1 MVYNIKLSDKCCGLN
16 KQFTLTSAK
25 KAMNIKN
32 FSDLLEAA
40 QKQPEKRLVVVNG
53 VDEHTIEALNQAVE
67 MGFVTPILTGNKQQV
82 LDVLKGLNIDA
93 SKYRI
98 VDAASP
104 KEAAEKAIELVNAG
118 EADLIMKGLLTTDK
132 FMRVLLKK
140 EFELVP
146 NNGTLS
152 HISVM
157 ANPNY
162 HKLLI
167 FSDAGVIPYPDLKQ
181 KILMTEN
188 LIQAAKRLGIENP
201 KVAVIAPTEQII
213 ISIQSCM
220 DGATIAKMAEHGQI
234 EGGMVDGP
242 MALDVALDRD
252 SAEIKGFTSPVAGD
266 ADCLLFPN
274 IDAANVFYK
283 TNSKLCN
290 AEMSGIIAGAK
301 VPVVVSSRGDS
312 EKTKLNSIALAS
324 LLS

>member
-1 MVYNIKLSDKCCGLN
+1 MMD
-16 KQFTLTSAK
+16 
-25 KAMNIKN
+25 IKN
-32 FSDLLEAA
+32 FNDLLGAA
-40 QKQPEKRLVVVNG
+40 QKQPEKRVVVVNG
-53 VDEHTIEALNQAVE
+53 VDENTIEALNLAVE
-67 MGFVTPILTGNKQQV
+67 MGFVTPILTGSRQKI
-82 LDVLKGLNIDA
+82 LDVLNILKIDA

-98 VDAASP
+98 FDAESP
-104 KEAAEKAIELVNAG
+104 KEAAEKAVELVNAG
-118 EADLIMKGLLTTDK
+118 EADLIMKGMVSTDQ

-140 EFELVP
+140 EYGLIP
-146 NNGTLS
+146 AGGTLS

-157 ANPNY
+157 DNPNY

-181 KILMTEN
+181 KILMTGY
-188 LIQAAKRLGIENP
+188 LIDAAQRLGIQVP

-220 DGATIAKMAEHGQI
+220 DGATIAKMSEHGQI

-283 TNSKLCN
+283 TNSKLAK

>member
-1 MVYNIKLSDKCCGLN
+1 M
-16 KQFTLTSAK
+16 
-25 KAMNIKN
+25 MHIKN

-53 VDEHTIEALNQAVE
+53 VDENTLEALNEAVD
-67 MGFVTPILTGNKQQV
+67 MGFVKPILTGNKEKIADILQN
-82 LDVLKGLNIDA
+82 LNINVGKYKIIDA
-93 SKYRI
+93 
-98 VDAASP
+98 DSP
-104 KEAAEKAIELVNAG
+104 KRATEKAVELIHDG
-118 EADLIMKGLLTTDK
+118 KADLIMKGMVSTDK

-140 EFELVP
+140 EYGLVP
-146 NNGTLS
+146 ARGTLS

-157 ANPNY
+157 DNPNY

-181 KILMTEN
+181 KILMTEY
-188 LIQAAKRLGIENP
+188 LIQTAQRLGIEVP
-201 KVAVIAPTEQII
+201 KVAIIAPTEQII

-220 DGATIAKMAEHGQI
+220 DGATIAKMSEHGQI

-242 MALDVALDRD
+242 MALDVAINRI
-252 SAEIKGFTSPVAGD
+252 SAEIKGFTSPVTGD

-283 TNSKLCN
+283 TNSKLCK

-301 VPVVVSSRGDS
+301 VPAVVSSRGDS

-324 LLS
+324 LIS

>member
-1 MVYNIKLSDKCCGLN
+1 M
-16 KQFTLTSAK
+16 Q
-25 KAMNIKN
+25 IKN
-32 FSDLLEAA
+32 FADLLEAA
-40 QKQPEKRLVVVNG
+40 RQQPEKRLVVVNG
-53 VDEHTIEALNQAVE
+53 IDENTLEALNLAVE
-67 MGFVTPILTGNKQQV
+67 MGFVKPILTGDKNQIEA
-82 LDVLKGLNIDA
+82 VLKSLHADRSKYEIIDA
-93 SKYRI
+93 QTSR
-98 VDAASP
+98 
-104 KEAAEKAIELVNAG
+104 EATEIAVEMIHNGL
-118 EADLIMKGLLTTDK
+118 ADLIMKGMVPTDK

-140 EFELVP
+140 EYGLVP
-146 NNGTLS
+146 NRGTLS

-157 ANPNY
+157 ESANY

-181 KILMTEN
+181 KILMTEY
-188 LIQAAKRLGIENP
+188 LIDAAQKLGITQP

-234 EGGMVDGP
+234 EGGIVDGP
-242 MALDVALDRD
+242 MALDVAISRS
-252 SAEIKGFTSPVAGD
+252 SAEIKGLTSPVAGD
-266 ADCLLFPN
+266 ADCLVFPN

-290 AEMSGIIAGAK
+290 AQMSGVIAGAK

-324 LLS
+324 LIS

>member
-1 MVYNIKLSDKCCGLN
+1 M
-16 KQFTLTSAK
+16 
-25 KAMNIKN
+25 MHIKN

-40 QKQPEKRLVVVNG
+40 RKQPEKRLVVVNG
-53 VDEHTIEALNQAVE
+53 VDENTLEALNEAVE
-67 MGFVTPILTGNKQQV
+67 MGFVKPILTGKKEKIADI
-82 LDVLKGLNIDA
+82 LRSLNINIGKYEIIDA
-93 SKYRI
+93 VLS
-98 VDAASP
+98 
-104 KEAAEKAIELVNAG
+104 KEATEKAVELVHEG
-118 EADLIMKGLLTTDK
+118 KADLIMKGMVSTDK

-140 EFELVP
+140 EYGLVP
-146 NNGTLS
+146 TRGTLS

-157 ANPNY
+157 DNPNY

-181 KILMTEN
+181 KILMTEY
-188 LIQAAKRLGIENP
+188 LIQAAQRLGIEVP

-220 DGATIAKMAEHGQI
+220 DGATIAKMSEHGQI

-242 MALDVALDRD
+242 MALDVAINRV

-283 TNSKLCN
+283 TNSKLCK

-301 VPVVVSSRGDS
+301 VPAVVSSRGDS
-312 EKTKLNSIALAS
+312 EKIKLNSIALAS
-324 LLS
+324 LIS

>member
-1 MVYNIKLSDKCCGLN
+1 MH
-16 KQFTLTSAK
+16 
-25 KAMNIKN
+25 IKN
-32 FSDLLEAA
+32 FTDLLEAA
-40 QKQPEKRLVVVNG
+40 RLQPEKRVVVVNG
-53 VDEHTIEALNQAVE
+53 VDESTIEGLNIAVE
-67 MGFVTPILTGNKQQV
+67 MGFVTPILTGDRQTILTALAN
-82 LDVLKGLNIDA
+82 LKIDEK
-93 SKYRI
+93 KYRI
-98 VDAASP
+98 VHADTA
-104 KEAAEKAIELVNAG
+104 KEAAEKAVELVNSG
-118 EADLIMKGLLTTDK
+118 EANLIMKGYISTDK
-132 FMRVLLKK
+132 FMKVLLKK
-140 EFELVP
+140 EYNLLP
-146 NNGTLS
+146 ASGILT

-157 ANPNY
+157 ENPNY

-167 FSDAGVIPYPDLKQ
+167 FTDAAVIPYPDLKQ
-181 KILMTEN
+181 KIIMTGV
-188 LIQAAKRLGIENP
+188 LIQAAQRLGIREP

-220 DGATIAKMAEHGQI
+220 DGATIAKMSEHGQI

-242 MALDVALDRD
+242 MALDVALDRY

-290 AEMSGIIAGAK
+290 AELSGIIAGAK

-312 EKTKLNSIALAS
+312 DKTKLNSIALAS

>member
-1 MVYNIKLSDKCCGLN
+1 MMD
-16 KQFTLTSAK
+16 
-25 KAMNIKN
+25 IKN
-32 FSDLLEAA
+32 FNDLLEAA
-40 QKQPEKRLVVVNG
+40 QKQPEKRVVVVNG
-53 VDEHTIEALNQAVE
+53 VDENTIEALNLAVE
-67 MGFVTPILTGNKQQV
+67 MGLVTPILTGSRQKILEV
-82 LDVLKGLNIDA
+82 LGVLKID
-93 SKYRI
+93 SVKYRI
-98 VDAASP
+98 IDAESP
-104 KEAAEKAIELVNAG
+104 KEAAEKAVELVNAG
-118 EADLIMKGLLTTDK
+118 EADLIMKGMVSTDK

-140 EFELVP
+140 EYGLIP
-146 NNGTLS
+146 AGGTLS

-157 ANPNY
+157 DNSNY

-181 KILMTEN
+181 KILMTGY
-188 LIQAAKRLGIENP
+188 LINAAKRLGIENP

-220 DGATIAKMAEHGQI
+220 DGATIAKMSEHGQI

-283 TNSKLCN
+283 TNSKLAK

-312 EKTKLNSIALAS
+312 ERTKLNSIALAS

>member
-1 MVYNIKLSDKCCGLN
+1 MEHL
-16 KQFTLTSAK
+16 
-25 KAMNIKN
+25 KN
-32 FSDLLEAA
+32 FNDLLEAA
-40 QKQPEKRLVVVNG
+40 RKQPEKRLVVVNG
-53 VDEHTIEALNQAVE
+53 VDVNTLEALNEAVE
-67 MGFVTPILTGNKQQV
+67 MGFVKPILTGDKNEIEAA
-82 LDVLKGLNIDA
+82 LKSLNINI
-93 SKYRI
+93 SKYEI
-98 VDAASP
+98 IHCASL
-104 KEAAEKAIELVNAG
+104 KEATEKAVELVHEG
-118 EADLIMKGLLTTDK
+118 KADLIMKGMVSTDK

-140 EFELVP
+140 EYGLVP
-146 NNGTLS
+146 SQGTLS

-157 ANPNY
+157 DNPNY

-181 KILMTEN
+181 KILMTGY
-188 LIQAAKRLGIENP
+188 LIEAAKKLGIAEP
-201 KVAVIAPTEQII
+201 KVAIIAPTEQII

-234 EGGMVDGP
+234 EGGLVDGP
-242 MALDVALDRD
+242 MALDVAINRTA
-252 SAEIKGFTSPVAGD
+252 AEIKGFTSPVAGD

-301 VPVVVSSRGDS
+301 VPAVVSSRGDS

-324 LLS
+324 LIS

>member
-1 MVYNIKLSDKCCGLN
+1 MMD
-16 KQFTLTSAK
+16 
-25 KAMNIKN
+25 IKN
-32 FSDLLEAA
+32 FNDLLGAA
-40 QKQPEKRLVVVNG
+40 QKQPEKRVVVVNG
-53 VDEHTIEALNQAVE
+53 VDENTIEALNLAVE
-67 MGFVTPILTGNKQQV
+67 MGFVTPILTGSRQKI
-82 LDVLKGLNIDA
+82 LDVLNILKIDA

-98 VDAASP
+98 FDAESP
-104 KEAAEKAIELVNAG
+104 KEAAEKAVELVNAG
-118 EADLIMKGLLTTDK
+118 EADLIMKGMVSTDK

-140 EFELVP
+140 EYGLIP
-146 NNGTLS
+146 AGGTLS

-157 ANPNY
+157 DNPNY

-181 KILMTEN
+181 KILMTGY
-188 LIQAAKRLGIENP
+188 LINAAQRLGIQNP

-220 DGATIAKMAEHGQI
+220 DGATIAKMSEHGQI

-283 TNSKLCN
+283 TNSKLAK